1 MHTEEEL
8 KAQVA
13 RLNAAFDSLTTK
25 VVERDATIERL
36 EHRYTRLVRL
46 EIAARLL
53 GLNYQV
59 CGRWCTA
66 GYVET
71 AERQGAAW
79 LVNPENLKAVAAQRG
94 VLHTRFG
101 AAS

>member
-53 GLNYQV
+53 GLNY
-59 CGRWCTA
+59 
-66 GYVET
+66 
-71 AERQGAAW
+71 
-79 LVNPENLKAVAAQRG
+79 
-94 VLHTRFG
+94 
-101 AAS
+101 